1 MGSAEPGGSIS
12 GPLIISIMA
21 LSVLIN
27 LVCFVVIARL
37 VKTAREKGATT
48 PLQTLKRAF
57 ANQEPHPPPSSSP
70 ENGTIIKDSVKKSCA
85 SKEVFLEDSDGNV
98 VKI

>member
-48 PLQTLKRAF
+48 PLQ
-57 ANQEPHPPPSSSP
+57 Q
-70 ENGTIIKDSVKKSCA
+70 A
-85 SKEVFLEDSDGNV
+85 SGLRTGPLQTTASRH
-98 VKI
+98 

>member
-57 ANQEPHPPPSSSP
+57 ANQEPHPPPSSP
-70 ENGTIIKDSVKKSCA
+70 ENGTIIKDFVKNSCA